1 MHLPTKSAII
11 AYLGD
16 ISALL
21 VPLAALPYTLGDI
34 ANILPPRAKV
44 AVTVIAS
51 FSAAALKLT
60 QRIMERARGLQDA
73 SGIVNAQNAA
83 QTARKE
89 AQTATVLALNLPAE
103 KQIPPVGNDVP

>member
-34 ANILPPRAKV
+34 ADVLPPKAKV

-51 FSAAALKLT
+51 FAAAGLKLT
-60 QRIMERARGLQDA
+60 QRIMERAQGLQDA
-73 SGIVNAQNAA
+73 QGITTAQK
-83 QTARKE
+83 TAE
-89 AQTATVLALNLPAE
+89 TATVLALNLPAE
-103 KQIPPVGNDVP
+103 KQIPKP